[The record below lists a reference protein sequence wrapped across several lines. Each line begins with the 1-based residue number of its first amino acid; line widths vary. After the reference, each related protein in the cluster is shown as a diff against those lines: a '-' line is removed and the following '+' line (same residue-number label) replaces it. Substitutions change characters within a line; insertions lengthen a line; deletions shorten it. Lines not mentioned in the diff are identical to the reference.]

1 MPSTKNKIL
10 SDDFEAV
17 STYRLD
23 ARHRLFCSS
32 ECNSPAIEKLDSP
45 KIMSAFTPVP
55 NLTEG
60 CALTRFIGYFS
71 GQSVMR
77 PSCFRG

>member
-10 SDDFEAV
+10 SDDFDAV

-23 ARHRLFCSS
+23 AHLRVFCSS
-32 ECNSPAIEKLDSP
+32 ECNSTAIEKLDSP

-60 CALTRFIGYFS
+60 CALTGFISYFS
-71 GQSVMR
+71 GQSGRR
-77 PSCFRG
+77 PYCFTG